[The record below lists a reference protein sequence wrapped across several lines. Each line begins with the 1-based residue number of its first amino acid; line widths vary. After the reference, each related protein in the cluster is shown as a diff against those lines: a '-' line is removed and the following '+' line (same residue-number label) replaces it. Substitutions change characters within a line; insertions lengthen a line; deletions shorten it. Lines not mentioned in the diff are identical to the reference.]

1 MAHKA
6 GFVNIIGRPNVGKS
20 TLANVLVG
28 ERLSIITHKP
38 QTTRHRILGI
48 VNDEDY
54 QIVFSDTPGFVKDPA
69 YKMHET
75 MNSFVHDTFK
85 DADLIIFMTDT
96 TEAFDQEEII
106 FERLKNVDIPL
117 FLIINKVDLVKP
129 LKVLQLIQKWT
140 TRLKFTEVFPISA
153 KKEHN
158 TTELVEYLVKYL
170 PESPP
175 YYPKDQLTTRSQRF
189 FVSEIVRESIL
200 KYYQQEIPYHC
211 EVIVDE
217 FKEDKAKDMTR
228 IWATIYVGRDTH
240 KSILVGKGGQAIKR
254 LGTESRKGIEKF
266 LMQKVYLNLNVKV
279 SDNWRDDEDSLRR
292 FGYQ

>member
-48 VNDEDY
+48 VNDDDY
-54 QIVFSDTPGFVKDPA
+54 QIVFSDTPGFVKDAA
-69 YKMHET
+69 YKMHEQ
-75 MNSFVHDTFK
+75 MNSFVHETFD
-85 DADLIIFMTDT
+85 DADVIIFMTDT
-96 TEAFDQEEII
+96 KERFDQEEVI
-106 FERLKNVDIPL
+106 FERLKNAKVPT
-117 FLIINKVDLVKP
+117 FLIINKVDMVKP
-129 LKVLQLIQKWT
+129 IEVLQLIQKWT
-140 TRLKFTEVFPISA
+140 KRLEFTEVFPISA
-153 KKEHN
+153 LKNHN
-158 TTELVEYLVKYL
+158 VEELVKYIVKYL

-175 YYPKDQLTTRSQRF
+175 YYPKDQLTTRSERF

-211 EVIVDE
+211 EVIVDR
-217 FKEDKAKDMTR
+217 FKEEKDITK

-240 KSILVGKGGQAIKR
+240 KSILVGKGGAAIKR

-266 LMQKVYLNLNVKV
+266 LMADVFLNLNVKV
-279 SDNWRDDEDSLRR
+279 KANWRDDEDSLRR

>member
-38 QTTRHRILGI
+38 QTTRHRIFGI
-48 VNDEDY
+48 VNEEDY

-75 MNSFVHDTFK
+75 MNSSIHETFE
-85 DADLIIFMTDT
+85 DADIIVFMTDT
-96 TEAFDQEEII
+96 KEQFDQEEVI
-106 FERLKNVDIPL
+106 FERLKNVKIPL
-117 FLIINKVDLVKP
+117 FLIINKVDLVEPIEVIK
-129 LKVLQLIQKWT
+129 LIQKWT
-140 TRLKFTEVFPISA
+140 ARLPFTEVFPISA
-153 KKEHN
+153 LKEHN
-158 TTELVEYLVKYL
+158 TKSLVEYMVKYL

-175 YYPKDQLTTRSQRF
+175 YYPKDQLTDRSERF
-189 FVSEIVRESIL
+189 FVSEIIRESIL

-211 EVIVDE
+211 EVIVDR
-217 FKEDKAKDMTR
+217 FKEDDAKGLTK

-240 KSILVGKGGQAIKR
+240 KSILIGKEGQAIKR
-254 LGTESRKGIEKF
+254 LGTESRKGIEAF
-266 LMQKVYLNLNVKV
+266 LGNQVFLNLNVKV
-279 SDNWRDDEDSLRR
+279 SNNWRDDEQSLRR

>member
-1 MAHKA
+1 MTHKA

-48 VNDEDY
+48 VNEEDY

-75 MNSFVHDTFK
+75 MNSSIHETFD
-85 DADLIIFMTDT
+85 DADIIIFMTDT
-96 TEAFDQEEII
+96 KEKFDQEEII
-106 FERLKNVDIPL
+106 FERLKNVKIPL
-117 FLIINKVDLVKP
+117 FLIINKVDLAKP
-129 LKVLQLIQKWT
+129 VEILHLIQKWT
-140 TRLKFTEVFPISA
+140 KRLEFTEVFPISA
-153 KKEHN
+153 MKQHN
-158 TTELVEYLVKYL
+158 TSELVEYLVKYL
-170 PESPP
+170 PESPA

-189 FVSEIVRESIL
+189 FVSEIIRESIL

-217 FKEDKAKDMTR
+217 FKEDKEKDMTR

-254 LGTESRKGIEKF
+254 LGTESRKGIEFF
-266 LMQKVYLNLNVKV
+266 LMQKVFLSLNVKV
-279 SDNWRDDEDSLRR
+279 SDNWRDDDDSLRR